1 MESYIVRV
9 LRRQQTNQYTEKD
22 GIGKDTVGKNRTVH
36 LDGVVETIDE
46 DGGYR
51 AFHSVDE
58 LWSILTGSDR
68 GTQSG
73 EIQSKG
79 GRTTRTE

>member
-9 LRRQQTNQYTEKD
+9 LRREQTNQET
-22 GIGKDTVGKNRTVH
+22 GGGRAVR
-36 LDGVVETIDE
+36 LDGVVEAVDE

-58 LWSILTGSDR
+58 LWSILVSPDR
-68 GTQSG
+68 GIPSTGGKATQN
-73 EIQSKG
+73 K
-79 GRTTRTE
+79 TR

>member
-9 LRRQQTNQYTEKD
+9 LRRQQTTQNTGKD
-22 GIGKDTVGKNRTVH
+22 GGVEKESAVH
-36 LDGVVETIDE
+36 LDGVVETVDE

-58 LWSILTGSDR
+58 LWSILTGSNR

-73 EIQSKG
+73 EIQSKND
-79 GRTTRTE
+79 

>member
-1 MESYIVRV
+1 MDSYIVRI
-9 LRRQQTNQYTEKD
+9 LRREQTHRNTA
-22 GIGKDTVGKNRTVH
+22 VH
-36 LDGVVETIDE
+36 LDGVVETVDE

>member
-1 MESYIVRV
+1 MDSYIVRI
-9 LRRQQTNQYTEKD
+9 LRREQTHRNTA
-22 GIGKDTVGKNRTVH
+22 VH
-36 LDGVVETIDE
+36 LDGVVETVDE

-73 EIQSKG
+73 GIQSKG